1 MRIDIWPLQELI
13 YNQLSKDAALKA
25 AGVEIYDTVPKKSR
39 LPFIALGDETT
50 GANNTKTSTGESDS
64 LTLHVWSAYRGRKEV
79 KNILNI
85 LVKAIYT
92 MPLQLPGGGRITYLT
107 LENSDIIEEEE
118 GALFHGVVRFSFI
131 IRH

>member
-1 MRIDIWPLQELI
+1 MRLDIWPLQELI
-13 YNQLSKDAALKA
+13 YKQLSKDAALKA

-50 GANNTKTSTGESDS
+50 GANNTKTGTGESDS
-64 LTLHVWSAYRGRKEV
+64 LTFHIWSAYRGRKEV
-79 KNILNI
+79 KNIINL

-92 MPLQLPGGGRITYLT
+92 MPLELPGGGRITYLT

-118 GALFHGVVRFSFI
+118 GALFHGVVRFTFN

>member
-1 MRIDIWPLQELI
+1 MRLDIWPLQELI
-13 YNQLSKDAALKA
+13 NTTLSQDAALKA
-25 AGVEIYDTVPKKSR
+25 EGVEIYDSVPKKSR

-50 GANNTKTSTGESDS
+50 GPNNTKTSTGETDA
-64 LTLHVWSAYRGRKEV
+64 LTFHVWSAYRGRKET
-79 KNILNI
+79 KKIINL